1 MSDDSN
7 RNRRREDME
16 DSINRLYLQANTPEA
31 KETMGVFRQIC
42 EDIRQISEILIQ
54 VAATNNAES
63 AKVAKMLERLEQR
76 MTDHEN
82 LFRDKVQRDDIRNA
96 EVSTRDSIIK
106 WALGIIGSGAL
117 LMSGTVFYKLFDVAD
132 LFTHVAQIDKDMLV
146 EHETLLDH
154 SKRLYNLEMN
164 MRISAV
170 EQAVVEVK
178 KNNSKIMNKK
188 IFKAMK
194 NVGEK

>member
-1 MSDDSN
+1 
-7 RNRRREDME
+7 ME

-146 EHETLLDH
+146 EHETLIDH

-178 KNNSKIMNKK
+178 KNNSEIMNKK

>member
-1 MSDDSN
+1 
-7 RNRRREDME
+7 
-16 DSINRLYLQANTPEA
+16 
-31 KETMGVFRQIC
+31 
-42 EDIRQISEILIQ
+42 
-54 VAATNNAES
+54 
-63 AKVAKMLERLEQR
+63 
-76 MTDHEN
+76 
-82 LFRDKVQRDDIRNA
+82 
-96 EVSTRDSIIK
+96 
-106 WALGIIGSGAL
+106 
-117 LMSGTVFYKLFDVAD
+117 
-132 LFTHVAQIDKDMLV
+132 
-146 EHETLLDH
+146 LLDH